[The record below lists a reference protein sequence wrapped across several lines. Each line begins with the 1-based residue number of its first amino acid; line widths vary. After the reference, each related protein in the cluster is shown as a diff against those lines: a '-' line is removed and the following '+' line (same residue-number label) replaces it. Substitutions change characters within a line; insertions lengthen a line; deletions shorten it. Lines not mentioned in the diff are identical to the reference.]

1 MIGHIGSSLVHSMR
15 GIVRARK
22 HVVNII
28 IYSYCITIGYVI
40 SIIIC
45 SVIMKHK
52 GATPYQRTIVC
63 KGVVGV
69 IVNLIFIEENPKLEL
84 KSLKGQEQQGV
95 LLRQF

>member
-1 MIGHIGSSLVHSMR
+1 
-15 GIVRARK
+15 
-22 HVVNII
+22 
-28 IYSYCITIGYVI
+28 
-40 SIIIC
+40 
-45 SVIMKHK
+45 MKPK